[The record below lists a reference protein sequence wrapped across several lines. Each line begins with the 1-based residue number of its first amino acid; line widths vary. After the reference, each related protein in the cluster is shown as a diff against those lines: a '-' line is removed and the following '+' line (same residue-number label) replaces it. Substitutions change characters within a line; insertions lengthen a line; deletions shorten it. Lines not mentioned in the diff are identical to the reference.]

1 MLAEYRSRLTTPEEA
16 LSAVRPGHRVYVHNG
31 CAEPE
36 ILVGALV
43 QRADEL
49 RGVEVMHMAT
59 FGRADYVEPQYEG
72 IFRHRALFMGWNV
85 RQAVQEGRADFTPIF
100 LSEIEN
106 VIRAGA
112 LPIDVALLQCA
123 PPDARGYMC
132 LGTSVD
138 ITHSVVENARRVI
151 VEVNDQVP
159 RTFGDTYIHIGQA
172 HAFVEASHPLVEYRS
187 HEIADVH
194 HAIAARVANLIPDG
208 AVLQTGIGGL
218 PEAILTL
225 LGNHRDLGIHSEL
238 IPDSAVDLI
247 EAGVITNARRSI
259 HQGKSIAGFVLGTK
273 RLFDFIDDNPA
284 FEFHRTSYVNDPF
297 VIAQNE
303 RMVAINSAIELDLT
317 GQVCSDSMGHAPYSG
332 IGGQVDFIRGAAR
345 SKGGVPIITLPST
358 AKGGTVSRIVP
369 ELRPGAGVVTS
380 RGDVHWVITEH
391 GAAYLHG
398 KCLRERAEA
407 LIQIADPKF
416 RADLEKA
423 AIEAKLLRA
432 NPSTVPA

>member
-1 MLAEYRSRLTTPEEA
+1 MTSEYRSRITTPDRA
-16 LSAVRPGHRVYVHNG
+16 LEAVRSGHRVYVHNG

-36 ILVGALV
+36 ILVEALV
-43 QRADEL
+43 RRAGEL
-49 RGVEVMHMAT
+49 RGVEVAHLAT
-59 FGRADYVEPQYEG
+59 FGRADYVEPCYEG
-72 IFRHRALFMGWNV
+72 VFRHRALFMGWNV

-100 LSEIEN
+100 LSEVEDL
-106 VIRAGA
+106 IRSGA

-123 PPDARGYMC
+123 PPDERGYMC

-138 ITHSVVENARRVI
+138 ITHAVIESARRVI
-151 VEVNDQVP
+151 VEINDQVP
-159 RTFGDTYIHIGQA
+159 QTFGDSYIHVSQT
-172 HAFVEASHPLVEYRS
+172 HALVESSHPLVEFHN
-187 HEIADVH
+187 HEVAEVH

-208 AVLQTGIGGL
+208 AMLQTGIGGL
-218 PEAILTL
+218 PEAVLKL
-225 LGNHRDLGIHSEL
+225 LGNHRDLGIHSEM
-238 IPDSAVDLI
+238 IPDSAVELM
-247 EAGVITNARRSI
+247 ESGVVTNARRSI
-259 HQGKSIAGFVLGTK
+259 HQGRSIAGFALGTR
-273 RLFDFIDDNPA
+273 RLFDFLHHNPA
-284 FEFHRTSYVNDPF
+284 IEFHRSGYVNDPF

-303 RMVAINSAIELDLT
+303 RMVAINSAIEVDLS

-391 GAAYLHG
+391 GAVNLHG

-407 LIQIADPKF
+407 LIRIADPKF
-416 RADLEKA
+416 RACLERA
-423 AIEAKLLRA
+423 AVEAKLLCG
-432 NPSTVPA
+432 NPSVVAA